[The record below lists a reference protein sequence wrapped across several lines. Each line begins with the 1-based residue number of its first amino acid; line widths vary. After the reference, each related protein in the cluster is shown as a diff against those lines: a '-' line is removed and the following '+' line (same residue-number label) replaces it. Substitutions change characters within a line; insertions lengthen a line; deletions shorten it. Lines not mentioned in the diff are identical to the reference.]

1 MASGIP
7 MLILLD
13 GQTGEVIS
21 KEGRAII
28 SQDPTGTGFPW
39 DSQWQQANSVGDGG
53 GGGGGCEIQ

>member
-1 MASGIP
+1 

-13 GQTGEVIS
+13 GQTGEIIS

-39 DSQWQQANSVGDGG
+39 DSQWQQANSVGSDG